1 MGADLLEEWRQLNH
15 LVDIQVNAWVG
26 YFGDHLRDEF
36 FGYKGGFEGI
46 LGSWFFKEFLG
57 LQGSPGAQ
65 IRENELY
72 TGARPSGFFQ
82 GCQDSSFSGKGARF
96 QGRQPLE
103 E

>member
-26 YFGDHLRDEF
+26 YFRDHLHDEF

-57 LQGSPGAQ
+57 ATGIIWGPNKRKWVIWGQDLQASFKVAK
-65 IRENELY
+65 IVHLVEKELDFR
-72 TGARPSGFFQ
+72 A
-82 GCQDSSFSGKGARF
+82 DN
-96 QGRQPLE
+96 L
-103 E
+103 